1 MDYVDVF
8 ISHGQRDTERALA
21 LKQRIEDLRLGL
33 SCFVDAEDP
42 VLAQK
47 NVETVA
53 DELALADHIRRKL
66 RDCRCLIY
74 VYSAQSVD
82 SRWMPWELG
91 FFDGRWGPRQIGL
104 YDLDHDGTPA
114 GEPRSKGES
123 RKRRVLE
130 YLHIYEELTAAN
142 LRDFLQR
149 ACSTRAL
156 ADRADVDV
164 DRVATLLAGL
174 SRDPVNFTLDAWTYL
189 IALQQQ
195 FLRRL
200 AGGGAAGIVAPGLQQ
215 WQAMWDTAMRAG
227 EGFRG
232 LVQPF
237 AAAMRPPAAMRD
249 TLQDVTAAMREDG
262 KRAIDVSLPARNG
275 GERRG

>member
-1 MDYVDVF
+1 MGYVDVF

-21 LKQRIEDLRLGL
+21 LKQRISDLRLGL

-47 NVETVA
+47 DVKTVA

-74 VYSAQSVD
+74 VYSAQSLD

-104 YDLDHDGTPA
+104 YNLDQDGMPT
-114 GEPRSKGES
+114 GGPRPKGEA
-123 RKRRVLE
+123 RKQRVLE
-130 YLHIYEELTAAN
+130 YLRIYEELTAAT
-142 LRDFLQR
+142 LHDFLQR

-164 DRVATLLAGL
+164 DRVATLLSGL

-189 IALQQQ
+189 LALQQQ
-195 FLRRL
+195 FLRRR
-200 AGGGAAGIVAPGLQQ
+200 AGDGAVGIVGPGLQQ
-215 WQAMWDTAMRAG
+215 WQAMWDAAMRAS
-227 EGFRG
+227 EDFRA
-232 LVQPF
+232 LMQPF
-237 AAAMRPPAAMRD
+237 AAAMRPPAAMQD
-249 TLQDVTAAMREDG
+249 ALQNVTAVMREDG
-262 KRAIDVSLPARNG
+262 KGAMDASLPARNRG
-275 GERRG
+275 GRRG